1 MSSGKKNS
9 ESIKS
14 CIILCGGQSRR
25 MGRDKGSMIIQ
36 DKPMIKHVLSTLN
49 HQINEVIIV
58 LNDEDRIDRYKE
70 FIDPQEYTYTVTF
83 LEDIIKDKGP
93 MPGIMTGLS
102 QIKSEYALILPCD
115 SPYVSKDYINAIFS
129 EIDENYQAVVPYHDE
144 NNKLKTSEPLHS
156 IYNKSVIPEIEE
168 LVNKDVLHIKGL
180 IEKIDT
186 KFVLIDN
193 KKIEEK
199 EFKNLNRPEDI

>member
-1 MSSGKKNS
+1 MSNAI
-9 ESIKS
+9 ENDENIKS

-36 DKPMIKHVLSTLN
+36 DKPMIKHILSTLN

-58 LNDEDRIDRYKE
+58 LNDKSRIDRYSE
-70 FIDPQEYTYTVTF
+70 FINPQDYSYTITF
-83 LEDIIKDKGP
+83 LEDEIKNKGP

-102 QIKSEYALILPCD
+102 KIRSDYALVLPCD
-115 SPYVSKDYINAIFS
+115 SPYVSQKYIKSIF
-129 EIDENYQAVVPYHDE
+129 EEADGDYQAIVPYHDPAD
-144 NNKLKTSEPLHS
+144 KLKTSEPLHS
-156 IYNKSVIPEIEE
+156 IYCKDIIPIIED
-168 LVNKDVLHIKGL
+168 LISKDVLHIKGL
-180 IEKIDT
+180 IEKIDA

-193 KKIEEK
+193 KKIEKK

>member
-1 MSSGKKNS
+1 MSSAAEND
-9 ESIKS
+9 ENIKS

-36 DKPMIKHVLSTLN
+36 DKPMIKHILSTLT
-49 HQINEVIIV
+49 HQIDEVIIV
-58 LNDEDRIDRYKE
+58 LNDQKRIDRYKE
-70 FIDPQEYTYTVTF
+70 FINPHDYSYTITF
-83 LEDIIKDKGP
+83 LEDKIKNKGP

-102 QIKSEYALILPCD
+102 KISSDYALILPCD
-115 SPYVSKDYINAIFS
+115 SPYVSEKYIKSIFEELS
-129 EIDENYQAVVPYHDE
+129 DDYQAIVPYHDP
-144 NNKLKTSEPLHS
+144 NDKLKTSEPLHS
-156 IYNKSVIPEIEE
+156 IYNKSIIPIIEE
-168 LVNKDVLHIKGL
+168 LVNEDVLHIKGL

-193 KKIEEK
+193 KKIEKK